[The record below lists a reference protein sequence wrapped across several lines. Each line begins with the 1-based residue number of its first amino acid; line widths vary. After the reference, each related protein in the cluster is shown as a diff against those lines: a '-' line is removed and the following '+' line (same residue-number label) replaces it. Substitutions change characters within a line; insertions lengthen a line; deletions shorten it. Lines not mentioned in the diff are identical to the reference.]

1 MSTNQRALSTK
12 EYYDTKTGEFMS
24 LHPHYYEMPEF
35 TRFIQEKRDQ
45 YQDELYVNENRM
57 KKKNKTK
64 TNGNN
69 IDQYFDAS
77 HHHHHHHHQVNDINF
92 TMVFTDICIL
102 VYINGLQASVK
113 SYFSLFGEMI
123 DGYEN
128 ISKDE
133 YYRRIYER
141 FNLTSDY
148 GFIEFSRKQKIIE
161 SLAIASAFERHLG
174 NYKWMRENYT
184 AFFFVR

>member
-1 MSTNQRALSTK
+1 MSANQRALSTM
-12 EYYDTKTGEFMS
+12 EYYDTKTREFMS
-24 LHPHYYEMPEF
+24 LHPHYCETPEF

-45 YQDELYVNENRM
+45 YQAELYVNENR
-57 KKKNKTK
+57 KKKKKKKTSS
-64 TNGNN
+64 NN
-69 IDQYFDAS
+69 IDQYFDAY
-77 HHHHHHHHQVNDINF
+77 HHHHQVNDINF
-92 TMVFTDICIL
+92 TMVFTNICIL
-102 VYINGLQASVK
+102 VYIEGLQASVK

-148 GFIEFSRKQKIIE
+148 DFIEFSRKQRIIE
-161 SLAIASAFERHLG
+161 SLAITSAFERHL
-174 NYKWMRENYT
+174 REY
-184 AFFFVR
+184 R